1 MKHSPVCTELVKR
14 FEGFR
19 SKAYLC
25 PAGIRTVGYGH
36 TLGVG
41 ANAFLSEPEA
51 AAVLDADLELADIA
65 VSRCVSAPLN
75 QNQFD
80 ALASFAF
87 NLGGSALRI
96 STLLKKLNA
105 RDYAGAAAEFGRW
118 TWAGGKLLNGPVARR
133 AAERELFERG
143 TSNHEA

>member
-1 MKHSPVCTELVKR
+1 MKHSPACTELVKT

-19 SKAYLC
+19 GVAYRC
-25 PAGIRTVGYGH
+25 PADVWTVGYGH
-36 TLGVG
+36 TAGVG

-65 VSRCVSAPLN
+65 VSRWVSVPLT

-87 NLGGSALRI
+87 NLGGSSLRI
-96 STLLKKLNA
+96 STLLRKLNA
-105 RDYAGAAAEFGRW
+105 RDYAGAAAEFDRW
-118 TWAGGKLLNGPVARR
+118 THGGGKILNGLVSRR
-133 AAERELFERG
+133 AAERELFE
-143 TSNHEA
+143 SQL